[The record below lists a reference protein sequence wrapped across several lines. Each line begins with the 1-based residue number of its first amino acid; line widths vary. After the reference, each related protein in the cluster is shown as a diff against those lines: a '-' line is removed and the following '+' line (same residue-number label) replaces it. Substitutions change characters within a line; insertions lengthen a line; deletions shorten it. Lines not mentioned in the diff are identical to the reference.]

1 VADHRSDVFSFGA
14 VLFEMLTGRRA
25 FHGGSAADTM
35 SAVLNQEPELARTLP
50 RIAPG
55 LEQIVRRCLEKTP
68 GERFQ
73 SAHDLAFALSSLS
86 SSGGSYAAPRVTG
99 RSRQLAFGAAAV
111 IGIVLAAIG
120 LLSYAKDR
128 KPIESLAVLP
138 FANASVDP
146 EMEYL
151 SDGITESLINRLSQ
165 LPNVRVISRASV
177 FRYKGKDQDPRAIAR
192 ELGVRAIVTGR
203 VMQRGDTL
211 SIGTELMDTR
221 DNRQL
226 WGEQYNRKFADVLT
240 MQEEIAKQ
248 ISENLRLRLTGEEQA
263 RLVKRATANPEAYQA
278 YLKGFHHARKFTI
291 EDIRKGMEYFRQAL
305 ELDAKYAPA
314 YAGLAYGYISGL
326 ADWYV
331 PAKEAFRQG
340 KEAARKAVELDPS
353 LAEGH
358 TFLAAAEFL
367 YDYDW
372 PGAEQEF
379 RRAIEVNPRDSAAHY
394 WYGTYLGALGNFE
407 AGLQEIRLA
416 LELDPLSLETNHVL
430 GMHFYYWRRYDEAI
444 EQLKRTLDLDA
455 NYFWADMFL
464 GQAYEQ
470 KRQFR
475 EAVAAFERA
484 RRVTAEAGETPPE
497 ILAGLI
503 RGHALAGN
511 RVAAMTPFEELKR
524 LMNQR
529 YVSRHDLAIAYLA
542 LDDKHQAMDWLE
554 KAYEDRNWWMPWL
567 RVEPRFD
574 PLRSEPRFQ
583 ALLRRMNFPPS
594 AAAVPAPLTLATK

>member
-1 VADHRSDVFSFGA
+1 
-14 VLFEMLTGRRA
+14 
-25 FHGGSAADTM
+25 
-35 SAVLNQEPELARTLP
+35 
-50 RIAPG
+50 
-55 LEQIVRRCLEKTP
+55 
-68 GERFQ
+68 
-73 SAHDLAFALSSLS
+73 
-86 SSGGSYAAPRVTG
+86 
-99 RSRQLAFGAAAV
+99 
-111 IGIVLAAIG
+111 
-120 LLSYAKDR
+120 
-128 KPIESLAVLP
+128 
-138 FANASVDP
+138 
-146 EMEYL
+146 
-151 SDGITESLINRLSQ
+151 
-165 LPNVRVISRASV
+165 
-177 FRYKGKDQDPRAIAR
+177 
-192 ELGVRAIVTGR
+192 
-203 VMQRGDTL
+203 
-211 SIGTELMDTR
+211 
-221 DNRQL
+221 
-226 WGEQYNRKFADVLT
+226 
-240 MQEEIAKQ
+240 
-248 ISENLRLRLTGEEQA
+248 
-263 RLVKRATANPEAYQA
+263 
-278 YLKGFHHARKFTI
+278 
-291 EDIRKGMEYFRQAL
+291 MEYFRQAL
-305 ELDAKYAPA
+305 ALDPKYAPA

-331 PAKEAFRQG
+331 PAKEAFPQG

-358 TFLAAAEFL
+358 TFLAVAELL

-379 RRAIEVNPRDSAAHY
+379 RRAIEANPKDAAAHY
-394 WYGTYLGALGNFE
+394 WYGTYLGALGHFE

-455 NYFWADMFL
+455 NYFWADMIL

-470 KRQFR
+470 KGQFR

-542 LDDKHQAMDWLE
+542 LDDKQQAMDWLE

-567 RVEPRFD
+567 KVEPRFD

-583 ALLRRMNFPPS
+583 ALLHRMNFPAS
-594 AAAVPAPLTLATK
+594 GAAVPAPITAAAEKGRRSSDLR